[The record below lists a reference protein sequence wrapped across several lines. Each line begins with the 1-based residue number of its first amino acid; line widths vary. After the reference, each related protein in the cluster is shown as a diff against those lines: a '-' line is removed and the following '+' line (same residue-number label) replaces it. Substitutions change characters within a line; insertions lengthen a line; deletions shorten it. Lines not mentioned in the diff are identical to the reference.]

1 MRGLLPLVKA
11 IGLSFGITPAHAGL
25 TSFHILPQ
33 AYLRDHP
40 RACGAYLLFLFGG
53 LLRWGSPPR
62 MRGLLTDFILQ
73 YGALG
78 ITPAHAGLTA
88 GGFGDRGYNRDHPRA
103 CGAYRR
109 RIWGSWLQQGSPPRM
124 RGLPDYVAFF
134 ERMGGITPA
143 HAGLTS
149 KHSAHSVF
157 PGDHPRAC
165 GAYYRLRIHEAPEKG
180 SPPRMR
186 GLHWTIDMISA
197 TNGITPAHA
206 GLTYF
211 LNCPVDYRR
220 DHPRACGAYRTSV
233 LLQLAKRGSPPRMR
247 GLPVLSRS
255 NQRRGGIT
263 PAHAGLTCGSSRYP
277 IFFRDH
283 PRACGAY

>member
-103 CGAYRR
+103 CGAYL
-109 RIWGSWLQQGSPPRM
+109 IMWHSSSVWAGSPPRM
-124 RGLPDYVAFF
+124 RGLLLSTLRTQFSL
-134 ERMGGITPA
+134 GITPA
-143 HAGLTS
+143 HAGLTTGCAFM
-149 KHSAHSVF
+149 K
-157 PGDHPRAC
+157 R
-165 GAYYRLRIHEAPEKG
+165 RK
-180 SPPRMR
+180 
-186 GLHWTIDMISA
+186 
-197 TNGITPAHA
+197 
-206 GLTYF
+206 
-211 LNCPVDYRR
+211 R

-233 LLQLAKRGSPPRMR
+233 LLQPAKRGSPPRMR